1 MAEQSETSTT
11 RAAARLEALRALR
24 GIRGHIAR
32 ALVPALALAVIAGGT
47 AGAVTVVALSGAVVE
62 TDDADDADD
71 AADGVAE
78 DVGADDATG
87 DDALLAAAGTN
98 EATDAAEGADDGE
111 GDGATDGASDD
122 APTDDEEPVLSF
134 EETVAAHGR
143 PDYTAI
149 LSRMFPGAEWSLNGS
164 TYAGLRWL
172 DGSAK
177 PTRAELDALWPEVA
191 AALAK
196 ERAAQEAAAEAAEAA
211 RAAELEAR
219 RNDPSVQALVDS
231 IDPRA
236 IWGPEPD
243 YSAILSRR
251 FPGAQW
257 SLNGNDPA
265 GGLVWHD
272 GGTAPTK
279 AQLDAMWAEVARE
292 MALEMDPAELARHA
306 GVGDQVYVE
315 GVLRPKGWVGG
326 ANDPQ
331 PEGSVNAGVDYR
343 YLPQIPNS
351 NGGSPVGT
359 LDILKDPTGSQNF
372 EQKYGMDLTDLA
384 ARIAAAH
391 GYFGGSHGLG
401 LSLNGDK
408 ELMWYSDQVDPE
420 IVRGVLEEIGAV
432 TAPAP
437 EPEPE
442 PAPEADPEP
451 TPEAE
456 AAPEDPAADEPG
468 AEEPAADD
476 PAPAEEPVAE
486 EPATEEPAAEE

>member
-24 GIRGHIAR
+24 GIRGHVAR

-62 TDDADDADD
+62 TADAGDGDD

-98 EATDAAEGADDGE
+98 EATDAADAASDGE

-134 EETVAAHGR
+134 EETVATHGR

-172 DGSAK
+172 DGSAT

-219 RNDPSVQALVDS
+219 RNDPSVQALIDS

-292 MALEMDPAELARHA
+292 MALEMDPAELERHA

-343 YLPQIPNS
+343 YLPQISNS

-401 LSLNGDK
+401 LSLNGDR

-437 EPEPE
+437 EPT
-442 PAPEADPEP
+442 PEADPEP

-456 AAPEDPAADEPG
+456 DAAE
-468 AEEPAADD
+468 D

>member
-1 MAEQSETSTT
+1 
-11 RAAARLEALRALR
+11 
-24 GIRGHIAR
+24 
-32 ALVPALALAVIAGGT
+32 
-47 AGAVTVVALSGAVVE
+47 
-62 TDDADDADD
+62 
-71 AADGVAE
+71 
-78 DVGADDATG
+78 
-87 DDALLAAAGTN
+87 
-98 EATDAAEGADDGE
+98 
-111 GDGATDGASDD
+111 
-122 APTDDEEPVLSF
+122 
-134 EETVAAHGR
+134 
-143 PDYTAI
+143 
-149 LSRMFPGAEWSLNGS
+149 MFPGAEWSLNGS

-265 GGLVWHD
+265 GGLLWHD

-292 MALEMDPAELARHA
+292 MALEMDPAELERHA

>member
-1 MAEQSETSTT
+1 M
-11 RAAARLEALRALR
+11 
-24 GIRGHIAR
+24 
-32 ALVPALALAVIAGGT
+32 V
-47 AGAVTVVALSGAVVE
+47 
-62 TDDADDADD
+62 
-71 AADGVAE
+71 
-78 DVGADDATG
+78 
-87 DDALLAAAGTN
+87 
-98 EATDAAEGADDGE
+98 
-111 GDGATDGASDD
+111 
-122 APTDDEEPVLSF
+122 
-134 EETVAAHGR
+134 
-143 PDYTAI
+143 
-149 LSRMFPGAEWSLNGS
+149 
-164 TYAGLRWL
+164 
-172 DGSAK
+172 
-177 PTRAELDALWPEVA
+177 
-191 AALAK
+191 
-196 ERAAQEAAAEAAEAA
+196 
-211 RAAELEAR
+211 
-219 RNDPSVQALVDS
+219 
-231 IDPRA
+231 
-236 IWGPEPD
+236 
-243 YSAILSRR
+243 
-251 FPGAQW
+251 
-257 SLNGNDPA
+257 
-265 GGLVWHD
+265 
-272 GGTAPTK
+272 
-279 AQLDAMWAEVARE
+279 
-292 MALEMDPAELARHA
+292 LEMDPAELERHA

-437 EPEPE
+437 EP
-442 PAPEADPEP
+442 
-451 TPEAE
+451 TPEAG
-456 AAPEDPAADEPG
+456 AAP
-468 AEEPAADD
+468 EEPAAED